1 MKYSNSFKS
10 IMIQKL
16 TGPWGLSANALA
28 YQVGIPQSTLSRWL
42 RDAAR
47 LPQTHEPRNN
57 PQNGKIMM
65 VKRPADWTPE
75 EKFNFVI
82 EAGALSESELG
93 AFLRNKGV
101 HEAQLIEWRQMMLS
115 ALKVQKAQTS
125 SQKSPENRRI
135 RQLES
140 ELNRKEKALAE
151 AAALLMLQ
159 KKVQSLWGDE
169 ERPTPKKNGK

>member
-1 MKYSNSFKS
+1 
-10 IMIQKL
+10 
-16 TGPWGLSANALA
+16 
-28 YQVGIPQSTLSRWL
+28 
-42 RDAAR
+42 
-47 LPQTHEPRNN
+47 
-57 PQNGKIMM
+57 M

-75 EKFNFVI
+75 EKFDFVI

-93 AFLRNKGV
+93 AFLRSKGV

-115 ALKVQKAQTS
+115 ALKAQKAQTS
-125 SQKSPENRRI
+125 NQRSPENRRI

-140 ELNRKEKALAE
+140 ELDRKEKALAE

-169 ERPTPKKNGK
+169 ERPTPRKNGK

>member
-1 MKYSNSFKS
+1 
-10 IMIQKL
+10 MIQKL

-28 YQVGIPQSTLSRWL
+28 YQVGVSQSTLSRWL

-47 LPQTHEPRNN
+47 LPHQTRNN
-57 PQNGKIMM
+57 LQNGKIMM

-75 EKFNFVI
+75 EKFNLVLD
-82 EAGALSESELG
+82 AGAIPESELG
-93 AFLRNKGV
+93 AFLRSKGV

-125 SQKSPENRRI
+125 NQKSPENRRI

-140 ELNRKEKALAE
+140 ELDRKEKALAE

-159 KKVQSLWGDE
+159 KKVQNLWGDE
-169 ERPTPKKNGK
+169 EHRTPKKSGK